1 MAQDAFF
8 FFLNIKDFEFDFWK
22 KPVENSEDV
31 LKLTCVCV
39 CVSVFVCV

>member
-8 FFLNIKDFEFDFWK
+8 FFFNIKDFEIDFWK

-39 CVSVFVCV
+39 SVFVCV